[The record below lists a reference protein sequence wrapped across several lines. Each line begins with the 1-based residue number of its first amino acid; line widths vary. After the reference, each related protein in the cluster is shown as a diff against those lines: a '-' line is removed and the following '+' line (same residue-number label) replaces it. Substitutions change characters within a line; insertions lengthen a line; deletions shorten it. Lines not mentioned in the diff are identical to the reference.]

1 MNGYKL
7 KKKPTTREVADIT
20 IELGRRMNS
29 LMGLLSE
36 LEKAFSLYIEMNKD
50 DDKFTKYIDKKIK
63 EWKSKQDDAKENGEP
78 DKPNL
83 QGDTDSEERGA
94 EGIRE
99 KAK

>member
-29 LMGLLSE
+29 VMGLLSE

-50 DDKFTKYIDKKIK
+50 DEKFKKFIDKKVK
-63 EWKSKQDDAKENGEP
+63 EYKERENVTKANGSI
-78 DKPNL
+78 DNKDI
-83 QGDTDSEERGA
+83 QTDSRDKGSGT

-99 KAK
+99 GI

>member
-36 LEKAFSLYIEMNKD
+36 LEKAFSLYVEMNKQT
-50 DDKFTKYIDKKIK
+50 KTFTEFIDKKVK
-63 EWKSKQDDAKENGEP
+63 ELREKQNVTKANGSIDNE
-78 DKPNL
+78 DI
-83 QGDTDSEERGA
+83 QTDSRDERSGT

-99 KAK
+99 GI